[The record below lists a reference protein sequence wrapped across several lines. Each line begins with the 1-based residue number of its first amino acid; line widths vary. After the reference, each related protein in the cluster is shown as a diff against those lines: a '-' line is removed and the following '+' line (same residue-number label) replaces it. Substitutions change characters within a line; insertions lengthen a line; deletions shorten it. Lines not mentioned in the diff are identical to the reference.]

1 MENLIVSYEKLNEIV
16 FAGSGP
22 SRKTLYEWIKKG
34 FPVIKIG
41 SKKFYYHVPSVIEY
55 LQKDSKK
62 EKYVIPQRG
71 NKKVNHTSE
80 EEFNKFCESLL
91 QTKKKISEPKGTK
104 K

>member
-1 MENLIVSYEKLNEIV
+1 MENLIVSYKKLNEIV

-55 LQKDSKK
+55 LQKDSQKG
-62 EKYVIPQRG
+62 KYVIPQRG
-71 NKKVNHTSE
+71 EKIKHTSE
-80 EEFNKFCESLL
+80 EEFNNFCDSLL
-91 QTKKKISEPKGTK
+91 QSKKNKRTKRN
-104 K
+104 